1 MEQPINKLHL
11 ASRHLTLL
19 QQILQEKVPHC
30 EVWAYGSRVNG
41 DGHSG
46 SDLDLVL
53 HRCEFSQLLELQET
67 LQNSMLP
74 MLIDLHLWERL
85 PDSFKTNI
93 LQNYIVIKR

>member
-1 MEQPINKLHL
+1 MEQPISKLHL
-11 ASRHLTLL
+11 SSRHLALL
-19 QQILQEKVPHC
+19 QQILQEKIPNG

-53 HRCEFSQLLELQET
+53 HRCELSQLIELQEAV
-67 LQNSMLP
+67 QNSMLP

-93 LQNYIVIKR
+93 LQNYIVIKS